1 MNIKLSDIERG
12 ITSFIDNDLMLK
24 GNPIQQGLLT
34 FVMLQSKGK
43 FTKMLS
49 SLSFFADENGEFDAD
64 TLHQNLQQALTKIGG
79 KYTIPL
85 INYTFDS
92 DDLNKIFTYITGA

>member
-43 FTKMLS
+43 FTQMLS

-64 TLHQNLQQALTKIGG
+64 TLHQNLQQALAKNGRNI
-79 KYTIPL
+79 YNP
-85 INYTFDS
+85 
-92 DDLNKIFTYITGA
+92 LNKLHF